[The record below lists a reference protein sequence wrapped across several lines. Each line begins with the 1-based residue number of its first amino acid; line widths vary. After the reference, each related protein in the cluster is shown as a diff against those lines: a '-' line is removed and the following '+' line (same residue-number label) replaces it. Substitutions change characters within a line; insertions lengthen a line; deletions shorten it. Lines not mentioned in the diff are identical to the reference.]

1 MPIVAATLP
10 TQATITQYCSLAH
23 SNPQGQGRHRSIGT
37 QSLGSDAV
45 RASAADGNALR
56 VVPDRVDVDWLGQAG
71 QRAAT
76 CDKLPLDACR
86 PPQSWMGRGA
96 GRRMLHGAEW
106 VVLYAPGFKRIP
118 GSTDTISGEKTPTT
132 FSRGTVV

>member
-1 MPIVAATLP
+1 MPIVSP
-10 TQATITQYCSLAH
+10 TPPMQVTITIPLPPNRKAGDHYH
-23 SNPQGQGRHRSIGT
+23 TR
-37 QSLGSDAV
+37 LGPMRAAV
-45 RASAADGNALR
+45 RRERTGTDVLR

-76 CDKLPLDACR
+76 GDELPLDACR
-86 PPQSWMGRGA
+86 KPNSRMGRRA

-106 VVLYAPGFKRIP
+106 VLCAPGFKRIA